1 MVKFSTDCVALD
13 ATDEAVMKIMEY
25 VRSRTTYNASSVE
38 AGESVVASAAMF
50 VADSSTWDSI

>member
-1 MVKFSTDCVALD
+1 MANFSAECVALD
-13 ATDEAVMKIMEY
+13 ATDESVVKIMDY
-25 VRSRTTYNASSVE
+25 VRSRTTYASSVD